1 MDANGHKIYV
11 KIRVYLC
18 LFVFIRGDIYFIFGK
33 LKIGKYDQKTIQ
45 KVLRNRL

>member
-18 LFVFIRGDIYFIFGK
+18 LFVVTFILYLG
-33 LKIGKYDQKTIQ
+33 
-45 KVLRNRL
+45 N